1 MRLDNISISKKL
13 YFSPLILILI
23 LLVIVIVS
31 ANLLNSLTKD
41 MNRIA
46 FDLAPDTELAAEM
59 TDSVYGLRLTVK
71 NFIKTGDQQF
81 VSRFQDNASR
91 WTQFMDRA
99 YNEIQNPQRV
109 QILKE
114 IDGLKAQ
121 YLTTFTQVVVNNMNM
136 RNEQVNSVLNVDG
149 PQIEKRLTSVME
161 SAKTD
166 GDVVAAY
173 HAGRALRSL
182 LLARLYVAK
191 FLVENQQAQV
201 DRFNQEFKAVH
212 SEIGS
217 LLATLEN
224 TQRRQLTNEAESL
237 FTQYEKAANSVTSL
251 IFARNEGIKTL
262 DTIGPQV
269 AQRIASLR
277 ESIASSMEQAAEQAN
292 ENAEQSITF
301 LYGIAAIAIVIGLLF
316 SFVITRSLIVKVQ
329 RTTNVLQDIA
339 QGEGD
344 LTIRVPTSG
353 NDELDVLVG
362 HYNTF
367 AGKLQHTIRQMSEA
381 AAQMLQAAEILAL
394 KARDTQSEV
403 REQQSQAQVAAS
415 AMTEMSASAQEVS
428 ASAQQAADLSQSTAD
443 SATQGSKVVME
454 ATQSMQKLNE
464 QIASA
469 GDTVE
474 QLRADSE
481 QIGTVLDV
489 IRSIA
494 EQTNLLA
501 LNAAIEAARAG
512 EQGRGFAVV
521 ADEVRSL
528 ASRTQE
534 STEEIQAIIG
544 SLQQRAELANKAM
557 HQSRQSAEQTAEQVH
572 SAESALTSITGYITQ
587 INDSIGQISTAANQ
601 QAIASDEVS
610 VNVNNMSDISEKT
623 LVQSS
628 ETTESAQAMKRLG
641 EQVNQLLK
649 QFKV

>member
-1 MRLDNISISKKL
+1 MGLDNISISKKL

-23 LLVIVIVS
+23 LLVIVLVS
-31 ANLLNSLTKD
+31 VNLLNSLTKD

-136 RNEQVNSVLNVDG
+136 RNELVNGVLNVDG

-201 DRFNQEFKAVH
+201 DRFNQEFKAVY
-212 SEIGS
+212 SEITS

-224 TQRRQLTNEAESL
+224 AQRRQLTNEAESL
-237 FTQYEKAANSVTSL
+237 FTKYEKAANSVTSL

-301 LYGIAAIAIVIGLLF
+301 LYGIAVIAIVIGLLF

-353 NDELDVLVG
+353 NDELDVLAG

>member
-1 MRLDNISISKKL
+1 MGLDNISISKKL

-23 LLVIVIVS
+23 LLVIVLVS

-71 NFIKTGDQQF
+71 NFIETGDKQF
-81 VSRFQDNASR
+81 VSRFQENASR

-136 RNEQVNSVLNVDG
+136 RNEQVNGVLNVDG

-201 DRFNQEFKAVH
+201 ERFNQEFKAVH

-224 TQRRQLTNEAESL
+224 AQRRQLTNEAESL
-237 FTQYEKAANSVTSL
+237 FTQYEKAANAVTSM

-269 AQRIASLR
+269 AQQIASLR

-353 NDELDVLVG
+353 NDELDVLAG

-428 ASAQQAADLSQSTAD
+428 ASAQQAADLSQSTAA

-501 LNAAIEAARAG
+501 LNAAIESARAG

-534 STEEIQAIIG
+534 STEEIQTIIG

-572 SAESALTSITGYITQ
+572 SAESALTSITGFITQ

>member
-1 MRLDNISISKKL
+1 MGLDNISISKKL

-23 LLVIVIVS
+23 LLVIVLVS

-71 NFIKTGDQQF
+71 NFIKTGEQQF

-136 RNEQVNSVLNVDG
+136 RNELVNGVLNVDG

-166 GDVVAAY
+166 GDVLAAY

-201 DRFNQEFKAVH
+201 DRFNQEFKAVY
-212 SEIGS
+212 SEITS

-224 TQRRQLTNEAESL
+224 AQRRQLTNEAESL
-237 FTQYEKAANSVTSL
+237 FTKYEKAANSVTSL

-353 NDELDVLVG
+353 NDELDVLAG

-572 SAESALTSITGYITQ
+572 SAEAALTSITGYITQ

>member
-1 MRLDNISISKKL
+1 MGLDNISISKKL

-23 LLVIVIVS
+23 LLVIVLVS

-71 NFIKTGDQQF
+71 NFIKTGEQQF

-277 ESIASSMEQAAEQAN
+277 ESIASSMEQAAELAN

-316 SFVITRSLIVKVQ
+316 SFVITRSLIVKVE

-353 NDELDVLVG
+353 NDELDVLAG

-544 SLQQRAELANKAM
+544 SLQQRAELAHKAM

-572 SAESALTSITGYITQ
+572 SAEAALTSITGYITQ

>member
-1 MRLDNISISKKL
+1 MGLDNISISKKL

-23 LLVIVIVS
+23 LLVIVLVS

-71 NFIKTGDQQF
+71 NFIKTGEQQF

-277 ESIASSMEQAAEQAN
+277 ESIASSMEQAAELAN

-316 SFVITRSLIVKVQ
+316 SFVITRSLIVKVE

-353 NDELDVLVG
+353 NDELDVLAG

>member
-1 MRLDNISISKKL
+1 MGLDNISISKKL

-23 LLVIVIVS
+23 LLVIVLVS

-71 NFIKTGDQQF
+71 NFIKTGEQQF

-136 RNEQVNSVLNVDG
+136 RNELVNGVLNVDG

-201 DRFNQEFKAVH
+201 DRFNQEFKAVY
-212 SEIGS
+212 SEITS

-224 TQRRQLTNEAESL
+224 AQRRQLTNEAESL
-237 FTQYEKAANSVTSL
+237 FTKYEKAANSVTSL

-277 ESIASSMEQAAEQAN
+277 ESIASSMEQVAEQAN

-353 NDELDVLVG
+353 NDELDVLAG

-367 AGKLQHTIRQMSEA
+367 AGKLQHTIRQMSDA

-572 SAESALTSITGYITQ
+572 SAEAALTSITGYITQ

-628 ETTESAQAMKRLG
+628 ETTESAQVMKRLG

>member
-1 MRLDNISISKKL
+1 MGLDNISISKKL

-23 LLVIVIVS
+23 LLVIVLVS

-81 VSRFQDNASR
+81 VSRFQENASR

-136 RNEQVNSVLNVDG
+136 RNEQVNGVLNVDG

-201 DRFNQEFKAVH
+201 ERFNQEFKAVH
-212 SEIGS
+212 SEIAS

-224 TQRRQLTNEAESL
+224 AQRRQLTNEAESL
-237 FTQYEKAANSVTSL
+237 FTQYEKAANAVTSM

-353 NDELDVLVG
+353 NDELDVLAG

-443 SATQGSKVVME
+443 SAMQGSKVVME

-534 STEEIQAIIG
+534 STEEIQTIIG

-572 SAESALTSITGYITQ
+572 SAESALTSITGFITQ

>member
-1 MRLDNISISKKL
+1 MGLDNISISKKL

-23 LLVIVIVS
+23 LLVIVLVS

-136 RNEQVNSVLNVDG
+136 RNEQVNGVLNVDG

-237 FTQYEKAANSVTSL
+237 FTKYEKAANSVTSL

-277 ESIASSMEQAAEQAN
+277 ESIASSMEQAAELAN

-353 NDELDVLVG
+353 NDELDVLAG

>member
-1 MRLDNISISKKL
+1 MGLDNISISKKL

-23 LLVIVIVS
+23 LLVIVLVS

-81 VSRFQDNASR
+81 VSRFQENASR

-136 RNEQVNSVLNVDG
+136 RNEQVNGVLNVDG

-201 DRFNQEFKAVH
+201 ERFNQEFKAVH
-212 SEIGS
+212 SEIAS

-224 TQRRQLTNEAESL
+224 AQRRQLTNEAESL
-237 FTQYEKAANSVTSL
+237 FTQYEKAANAVTSM

-301 LYGIAAIAIVIGLLF
+301 LYGIAAIAVVIGLLF

-353 NDELDVLVG
+353 NDELDVLAG

-534 STEEIQAIIG
+534 STEEIQTIIG

-572 SAESALTSITGYITQ
+572 SAESALTSITGFITQ

>member
-1 MRLDNISISKKL
+1 MGLDNISISKKL

-23 LLVIVIVS
+23 LLVIVLVS

-81 VSRFQDNASR
+81 VSRFQENASR

-99 YNEIQNPQRV
+99 YNEIQNTQRV

-136 RNEQVNSVLNVDG
+136 RNEQVNGVLNVDG

-201 DRFNQEFKAVH
+201 ERFNQEFKAVH

-224 TQRRQLTNEAESL
+224 AQRRQLTNEAESL
-237 FTQYEKAANSVTSL
+237 FTQYEKAANAVTSM

-301 LYGIAAIAIVIGLLF
+301 LYGIAAIAVVIGLLF

-353 NDELDVLVG
+353 NDELDVLAG

-534 STEEIQAIIG
+534 STEEIQTIIG

-572 SAESALTSITGYITQ
+572 SAESALTSITGFITQ

>member
-1 MRLDNISISKKL
+1 MGLDNISISKKL

-23 LLVIVIVS
+23 LLVIVLVS

-136 RNEQVNSVLNVDG
+136 RNELVNGVLNVDG

-201 DRFNQEFKAVH
+201 DRFNQEFKAVY
-212 SEIGS
+212 SEITS

-224 TQRRQLTNEAESL
+224 AQRRQLTNEAESL
-237 FTQYEKAANSVTSL
+237 FTKYEKAANSVTSL

-301 LYGIAAIAIVIGLLF
+301 LYGIAAIAVVIGLLF

-353 NDELDVLVG
+353 NDELDVLAG

-572 SAESALTSITGYITQ
+572 SAEAALTSITGYITQ

>member
-1 MRLDNISISKKL
+1 MGLDNISISKKL

-23 LLVIVIVS
+23 LLVIVLVS

-136 RNEQVNSVLNVDG
+136 RNELVNGVLNVDG

-182 LLARLYVAK
+182 LIARLYVAK

-201 DRFNQEFKAVH
+201 DRFNQEFKAVY
-212 SEIGS
+212 SEITS

-224 TQRRQLTNEAESL
+224 AQRRQLTNEAESL
-237 FTQYEKAANSVTSL
+237 FTKYEKAANSVTSL

-301 LYGIAAIAIVIGLLF
+301 LYGIAVIAIVIGLLF

-353 NDELDVLVG
+353 NDELDVLAG

>member
-1 MRLDNISISKKL
+1 MGLDNISISKKL

-23 LLVIVIVS
+23 LLVIVLVS

-71 NFIKTGDQQF
+71 NFIKTGEQQF

-136 RNEQVNSVLNVDG
+136 RNELVNGVLNVDG

-201 DRFNQEFKAVH
+201 DRFNQEFKAVY
-212 SEIGS
+212 SEITS

-224 TQRRQLTNEAESL
+224 AQRRQLTNEAESL
-237 FTQYEKAANSVTSL
+237 FTKYEKAANSVTSL

-353 NDELDVLVG
+353 NDELDVLAG

>member
-1 MRLDNISISKKL
+1 MGLDNISISKKL

-23 LLVIVIVS
+23 LLVIVLVS

-91 WTQFMDRA
+91 WTQFMERA

-136 RNEQVNSVLNVDG
+136 RNELVNGVLNVDG

-201 DRFNQEFKAVH
+201 DRFNQEFKAVY
-212 SEIGS
+212 SEITS

-224 TQRRQLTNEAESL
+224 AQRRQLTNEAESL
-237 FTQYEKAANSVTSL
+237 FTKYEKAANSVTSL

-301 LYGIAAIAIVIGLLF
+301 LYGIAVIAIVIGLLF

-353 NDELDVLVG
+353 NDELDVLAG

-534 STEEIQAIIG
+534 STEEIQSIIG

>member
-1 MRLDNISISKKL
+1 MGLDNISISKKL

-23 LLVIVIVS
+23 LLVIVLVS

-136 RNEQVNSVLNVDG
+136 RNELVNGVLNVDG

-237 FTQYEKAANSVTSL
+237 FTKYEKAANSVTSL

-301 LYGIAAIAIVIGLLF
+301 LYGIAAIAVVIGLLF

-353 NDELDVLVG
+353 NDELDVLAG

>member
-1 MRLDNISISKKL
+1 MGLDNISISKKL

-23 LLVIVIVS
+23 LLVIVLVS
-31 ANLLNSLTKD
+31 VNLLNSLTKD

-136 RNEQVNSVLNVDG
+136 RNELVNGVLNVDG

-201 DRFNQEFKAVH
+201 DRFNQEFKAVY
-212 SEIGS
+212 SEITS

-224 TQRRQLTNEAESL
+224 AQRRQLTNEAESL
-237 FTQYEKAANSVTSL
+237 FTKYEKAANSVTSL

-353 NDELDVLVG
+353 NDELDVLAG

>member
-1 MRLDNISISKKL
+1 MGLDNISISKKL

-23 LLVIVIVS
+23 LLVIVLVS

-81 VSRFQDNASR
+81 VSRFQENASR

-136 RNEQVNSVLNVDG
+136 RNEQVNGVLNVDG

-201 DRFNQEFKAVH
+201 ERFNQEFKAVH

-224 TQRRQLTNEAESL
+224 AQRRQLTNEAESL
-237 FTQYEKAANSVTSL
+237 FTQYEKAANAVTSM

-353 NDELDVLVG
+353 NDELDVLAG

-534 STEEIQAIIG
+534 STEEIQTIIG

-572 SAESALTSITGYITQ
+572 SAESALTSITGFITQ

>member
-1 MRLDNISISKKL
+1 MGLDNISISKKL

-23 LLVIVIVS
+23 LLVIVLVS

-71 NFIKTGDQQF
+71 NFIKTGEQQF

-136 RNEQVNSVLNVDG
+136 RNELVNGVLNVDG

-201 DRFNQEFKAVH
+201 DRFNQEFKAVY
-212 SEIGS
+212 SEITS

-224 TQRRQLTNEAESL
+224 AQRRQLTNEAESL
-237 FTQYEKAANSVTSL
+237 FTKYEKAANSVTSL

-301 LYGIAAIAIVIGLLF
+301 LYGIAAIAVVIGLLF

-353 NDELDVLVG
+353 NDELDVLAG

-572 SAESALTSITGYITQ
+572 SAEAALTSITGYITQ

>member
-1 MRLDNISISKKL
+1 MGLDNISISKKL

-23 LLVIVIVS
+23 LLVIVLVS

-136 RNEQVNSVLNVDG
+136 RNEQVNGVLNVDG

-237 FTQYEKAANSVTSL
+237 FTKYEKAANSVTSL

-353 NDELDVLVG
+353 NDELDVLAG

-443 SATQGSKVVME
+443 SAMQGSKVVME

-534 STEEIQAIIG
+534 STEEIQTIIG

>member
-1 MRLDNISISKKL
+1 MGLDNISISKKL

-23 LLVIVIVS
+23 LLVIVLVS

-81 VSRFQDNASR
+81 VSRFQENASR

-136 RNEQVNSVLNVDG
+136 RNEQVNGVLNVDG

-201 DRFNQEFKAVH
+201 ERFNQEFKAVH
-212 SEIGS
+212 SEIAS

-224 TQRRQLTNEAESL
+224 AQRRQLTNEAESL
-237 FTQYEKAANSVTSL
+237 FTKYEKAANAVTSM

-353 NDELDVLVG
+353 NDELDVLAG

-534 STEEIQAIIG
+534 STEEIQTIIG

-572 SAESALTSITGYITQ
+572 SAESALTSITGFISQ

>member
-1 MRLDNISISKKL
+1 MGLDNISISKKL

-23 LLVIVIVS
+23 LLVIVLVS

-81 VSRFQDNASR
+81 VSRFQENASR

-136 RNEQVNSVLNVDG
+136 RNEQVNGVLNVDG

-201 DRFNQEFKAVH
+201 ERFNQEFKAVH
-212 SEIGS
+212 SEIGN

-224 TQRRQLTNEAESL
+224 AQRRQLTNEAESL
-237 FTQYEKAANSVTSL
+237 FTQYEKAANAVTSM

-353 NDELDVLVG
+353 NDELDVLAG

-534 STEEIQAIIG
+534 STEEIQTIIG

-572 SAESALTSITGYITQ
+572 SAESALTSITGFITQ

>member
-1 MRLDNISISKKL
+1 MGLDNISISKKL

-23 LLVIVIVS
+23 LLVIVLVS

-71 NFIKTGDQQF
+71 NFIKTGEQQF

-136 RNEQVNSVLNVDG
+136 RNELVNGVLNVDG

-201 DRFNQEFKAVH
+201 DRFNQEFKAVY
-212 SEIGS
+212 SEITS

-224 TQRRQLTNEAESL
+224 AQRRQLTNEAESL
-237 FTQYEKAANSVTSL
+237 FTKYEKAANSVTSL

-353 NDELDVLVG
+353 NDELDVLAG

-367 AGKLQHTIRQMSEA
+367 AGKLQHTIRQMSDA

-572 SAESALTSITGYITQ
+572 SAEAALTSITGYITQ

-628 ETTESAQAMKRLG
+628 ETTESAQVMKRLG

>member
-1 MRLDNISISKKL
+1 MGLDNISISKKL

-23 LLVIVIVS
+23 LLLIVLVS

-99 YNEIQNPQRV
+99 YNEIQNSQRV

-136 RNEQVNSVLNVDG
+136 RNELVNGVLNVDG

-161 SAKTD
+161 SAKTE

-201 DRFNQEFKAVH
+201 DRFNQEFKAVY
-212 SEIGS
+212 SEIAS

-224 TQRRQLTNEAESL
+224 AQRRQLTNEAESL

-277 ESIASSMEQAAEQAN
+277 ESIASSMEQAAELAN
-292 ENAEQSITF
+292 ENGEQSITF
-301 LYGIAAIAIVIGLLF
+301 LYGIAAIAIVIGLLS

-353 NDELDVLVG
+353 NDELDVLAG

-572 SAESALTSITGYITQ
+572 SAEAALTSITGYITQ

>member
-1 MRLDNISISKKL
+1 MGLDNISISKKL

-23 LLVIVIVS
+23 LLVIVLVS

-81 VSRFQDNASR
+81 VSRFQENASR

-136 RNEQVNSVLNVDG
+136 RNEQVNGVLNVDG

-201 DRFNQEFKAVH
+201 ERFNQEFKAVH

-224 TQRRQLTNEAESL
+224 AQRRQLTNEAESL
-237 FTQYEKAANSVTSL
+237 FTQYEKAANAVTSM

-329 RTTNVLQDIA
+329 RTINVLQDIA

-353 NDELDVLVG
+353 NDELDVLAG

-534 STEEIQAIIG
+534 STEEIQTIIG

-572 SAESALTSITGYITQ
+572 SAESALTSITGFITQ

>member
-13 YFSPLILILI
+13 FFSPV
-23 LLVIVIVS
+23 LLIVILVLIVVVS
-31 ANLLNSLTKD
+31 TKLLSSLSND
-41 MNRIA
+41 MNNIA
-46 FDLAPDTELAAEM
+46 FDLAPDTELAADI

-71 NFIKTGDQQF
+71 NFIETGNKQF
-81 VSRFQDNASR
+81 VSRFQEGTVR
-91 WTQFMDRA
+91 WSQLMDKA
-99 YNEIQNPQRV
+99 YNEIQNPTRV
-109 QILKE
+109 QYLKE

-121 YLTTFTQVVVNNMNM
+121 YLATFDQVVVKNMNM
-136 RNEQVNSVLNVDG
+136 RNEQVEGVLNVDG

-173 HAGRALRSL
+173 HAGRALRAL

-201 DRFNQEFKAVH
+201 DRFNQEFKAVR
-212 SEIGS
+212 SEIAS

-224 TQRRQLTNEAESL
+224 AQRRQLTNEAESL

-269 AQRIASLR
+269 ASKISLLR
-277 ESIASSMEQAAEQAN
+277 DSIASSMEDAAKQAN
-292 ENAEQSITF
+292 DNAEQSVMV
-301 LYGIAAIAIVIGLLF
+301 LYSFAALAVLVGLVF
-316 SFVITRSLIVKVQ
+316 SVVITRSLITKVQ
-329 RTTNVLQDIA
+329 RTTRVLQDIA

-344 LTIRVPTSG
+344 LTIRIPANGT
-353 NDELDVLVG
+353 DELDVLAG

-367 AGKLQHTIRQMSEA
+367 ASKLQHTIRQMSDA
-381 AAQMLQAAEILAL
+381 AIQMLQAAEVLAL

-428 ASAQQAADLSQSTAD
+428 VSAQQAADLSQSTSD
-443 SATQGSKVVME
+443 SATQGSMVVRE

-534 STEEIQAIIG
+534 STEEIQTIIG

>member
-1 MRLDNISISKKL
+1 MGLDNISISKKL

-23 LLVIVIVS
+23 LLVIVLVS

-136 RNEQVNSVLNVDG
+136 RNELVNGVLNVDG

-201 DRFNQEFKAVH
+201 DRFNQEFKAVY
-212 SEIGS
+212 SEITS

-224 TQRRQLTNEAESL
+224 AQRRQLTNEAESL
-237 FTQYEKAANSVTSL
+237 FTKYEKAANSVTSL

-301 LYGIAAIAIVIGLLF
+301 LYGIAAIAVVIGLLF

-353 NDELDVLVG
+353 NDELDVLAG

-403 REQQSQAQVAAS
+403 REQQSQVQVAAS

>member
-1 MRLDNISISKKL
+1 MGLDNISISKKL

-23 LLVIVIVS
+23 LLVIVLVS

-71 NFIKTGDQQF
+71 NFIKTGEQQF

-136 RNEQVNSVLNVDG
+136 RNELVNGVLNVDG

-201 DRFNQEFKAVH
+201 DRFNQEFKAVY
-212 SEIGS
+212 SEITS

-224 TQRRQLTNEAESL
+224 AQRRQLTNEAESL
-237 FTQYEKAANSVTSL
+237 FTKYEKAANSVTSL

-353 NDELDVLVG
+353 NDELDVLAG

-367 AGKLQHTIRQMSEA
+367 AGKLQHTIRHMSEA

>member
-1 MRLDNISISKKL
+1 MGLDNISISKKL

-23 LLVIVIVS
+23 LLVIVLVS

-71 NFIKTGDQQF
+71 NFIKTGEQQF

-212 SEIGS
+212 SEIGR

-277 ESIASSMEQAAEQAN
+277 ESIASSMEQAAELAN

-316 SFVITRSLIVKVQ
+316 SFVITRSLIVKVE

-353 NDELDVLVG
+353 NDELDVLAG

>member
-1 MRLDNISISKKL
+1 MGLDNISISKKL

-23 LLVIVIVS
+23 LLVIVLVS

-136 RNEQVNSVLNVDG
+136 RNELVNGVLNVDG

-237 FTQYEKAANSVTSL
+237 FTKYEKAANSVTSL

-353 NDELDVLVG
+353 NDELDVLAG

>member
-1 MRLDNISISKKL
+1 MGLDNISLSKKL

-23 LLVIVIVS
+23 ILVIVIVS
-31 ANLLNSLTKD
+31 AKLLSSLSSD
-41 MNRIA
+41 MNKIA
-46 FDLAPDTELAAEM
+46 FDLAPDTELAADM

-71 NFIKTGDQQF
+71 NYIKTGDKQF
-81 VSRFQDNASR
+81 VARFQENSTK
-91 WTQFMDRA
+91 WSQLMDRA
-99 YNEIQNPQRV
+99 YNDIQNPQRV

-114 IDGLKAQ
+114 VDGLKAQ
-121 YLTTFTQVVVNNMNM
+121 YLTTFSQVVVKNMEM
-136 RNEQVNSVLNVDG
+136 RNEQVNGVLNVDG
-149 PQIEKRLTSVME
+149 PQIENKLTSVME

-173 HAGRALRSL
+173 HAGRALRAL

-212 SEIGS
+212 SEVDS
-217 LLATLEN
+217 LLSTLEN
-224 TQRRQLTNEAESL
+224 PQRRQLTNEAETL
-237 FTQYEKAANSVTSL
+237 FKRYEKSANSVVSL
-251 IFARNEGIKTL
+251 IFARNEGIETL
-262 DTIGPQV
+262 DTIGLKV
-269 AQRIASLR
+269 AQDIDLLR
-277 ESIASSMEQAAEQAN
+277 HSIAASMKQATEQAN
-292 ENAEQSITF
+292 ENADQSIIV

-316 SFVITRSLIVKVQ
+316 SFVITRSLVAKVQ

-353 NDELDVLVG
+353 NDELDVLAG

-534 STEEIQAIIG
+534 STEEIQTIIG

-572 SAESALTSITGYITQ
+572 SAESALTSIAGYITQ

-628 ETTESAQAMKRLG
+628 ETTESAQAMKQLG
-641 EQVNQLLK
+641 EQVNRLLQ

>member
-1 MRLDNISISKKL
+1 MGLDNISISKKL

-23 LLVIVIVS
+23 LLVIVLVS

-81 VSRFQDNASR
+81 VSRFQENASR

-136 RNEQVNSVLNVDG
+136 RNEQVNGVLNVDG

-201 DRFNQEFKAVH
+201 ERFNQEFKAVH
-212 SEIGS
+212 SEIAS

-224 TQRRQLTNEAESL
+224 AQRRQLTNEAESL
-237 FTQYEKAANSVTSL
+237 FTQYEKAANAVTSM

-353 NDELDVLVG
+353 NDELDVLAG

-534 STEEIQAIIG
+534 STEEIQTIIG

-572 SAESALTSITGYITQ
+572 SAESALTSITGFITQ

>member
-1 MRLDNISISKKL
+1 
-13 YFSPLILILI
+13 
-23 LLVIVIVS
+23 
-31 ANLLNSLTKD
+31 
-41 MNRIA
+41 
-46 FDLAPDTELAAEM
+46 
-59 TDSVYGLRLTVK
+59 
-71 NFIKTGDQQF
+71 
-81 VSRFQDNASR
+81 
-91 WTQFMDRA
+91 
-99 YNEIQNPQRV
+99 
-109 QILKE
+109 
-114 IDGLKAQ
+114 
-121 YLTTFTQVVVNNMNM
+121 
-136 RNEQVNSVLNVDG
+136 
-149 PQIEKRLTSVME
+149 
-161 SAKTD
+161 
-166 GDVVAAY
+166 
-173 HAGRALRSL
+173 
-182 LLARLYVAK
+182 
-191 FLVENQQAQV
+191 
-201 DRFNQEFKAVH
+201 
-212 SEIGS
+212 
-217 LLATLEN
+217 
-224 TQRRQLTNEAESL
+224 
-237 FTQYEKAANSVTSL
+237 
-251 IFARNEGIKTL
+251 
-262 DTIGPQV
+262 
-269 AQRIASLR
+269 
-277 ESIASSMEQAAEQAN
+277 MEQAAELAN

-353 NDELDVLVG
+353 NDELDVLAG

-428 ASAQQAADLSQSTAD
+428 ASAKQAVDLSQSTAD

>member
-1 MRLDNISISKKL
+1 
-13 YFSPLILILI
+13 
-23 LLVIVIVS
+23 
-31 ANLLNSLTKD
+31 
-41 MNRIA
+41 
-46 FDLAPDTELAAEM
+46 
-59 TDSVYGLRLTVK
+59 
-71 NFIKTGDQQF
+71 
-81 VSRFQDNASR
+81 
-91 WTQFMDRA
+91 
-99 YNEIQNPQRV
+99 
-109 QILKE
+109 
-114 IDGLKAQ
+114 
-121 YLTTFTQVVVNNMNM
+121 
-136 RNEQVNSVLNVDG
+136 
-149 PQIEKRLTSVME
+149 
-161 SAKTD
+161 
-166 GDVVAAY
+166 
-173 HAGRALRSL
+173 
-182 LLARLYVAK
+182 
-191 FLVENQQAQV
+191 
-201 DRFNQEFKAVH
+201 
-212 SEIGS
+212 
-217 LLATLEN
+217 
-224 TQRRQLTNEAESL
+224 
-237 FTQYEKAANSVTSL
+237 
-251 IFARNEGIKTL
+251 
-262 DTIGPQV
+262 
-269 AQRIASLR
+269 
-277 ESIASSMEQAAEQAN
+277 MEQAVELAN

-329 RTTNVLQDIA
+329 KTTNVLQDIA

-353 NDELDVLVG
+353 NDELDVLAG

-415 AMTEMSASAQEVS
+415 AMTEISASAQEVS

-464 QIASA
+464 QIAIA

-572 SAESALTSITGYITQ
+572 SAEAALTSITGYITQ

>member
-1 MRLDNISISKKL
+1 MGLDNISISKKL

-23 LLVIVIVS
+23 LLVIVLVS

-81 VSRFQDNASR
+81 VSRFQENASR

-136 RNEQVNSVLNVDG
+136 RNEQVNGVLNVDG

-201 DRFNQEFKAVH
+201 ERFNQEFKAVH

-224 TQRRQLTNEAESL
+224 AQRRQLTNEAESL
-237 FTQYEKAANSVTSL
+237 FTQYEKAANAVTSM

-301 LYGIAAIAIVIGLLF
+301 LYGIAAIAVVIGLLF

-353 NDELDVLVG
+353 NDELDVLAG

-534 STEEIQAIIG
+534 STEEIQTIIG

-572 SAESALTSITGYITQ
+572 SAESALTSITGFITQ

>member
-1 MRLDNISISKKL
+1 MGLDNISISKKL

-23 LLVIVIVS
+23 LLVIVLVS

-81 VSRFQDNASR
+81 VSRFQENASR

-136 RNEQVNSVLNVDG
+136 RNEQVNGVLNVDG

-173 HAGRALRSL
+173 HAGRALRLL

-201 DRFNQEFKAVH
+201 ERFNQEFKAVH
-212 SEIGS
+212 SEIAS

-224 TQRRQLTNEAESL
+224 AQRRQLTNEAESL
-237 FTQYEKAANSVTSL
+237 FTKYEKAANAVTSM

-353 NDELDVLVG
+353 NDELDVLAG

-534 STEEIQAIIG
+534 STEEIQTIIG

-572 SAESALTSITGYITQ
+572 SAESALTSITGFITQ

>member
-1 MRLDNISISKKL
+1 MGLDNISISKKL

-23 LLVIVIVS
+23 LLVIVLVS

-136 RNEQVNSVLNVDG
+136 RNELVNGVLNVDG

-201 DRFNQEFKAVH
+201 DRFNQEFKAVY
-212 SEIGS
+212 SEITS

-224 TQRRQLTNEAESL
+224 AQRRQLTNEAESL
-237 FTQYEKAANSVTSL
+237 FTKYEKAANSVTSL

-301 LYGIAAIAIVIGLLF
+301 LYGIAVIAIVIGLLF

-353 NDELDVLVG
+353 NDELDVLAG

-534 STEEIQAIIG
+534 STEEIQSIIG

>member
-1 MRLDNISISKKL
+1 MGLDNISISKKL

-23 LLVIVIVS
+23 LLVIVLVS

-81 VSRFQDNASR
+81 VSRFQENASR

-136 RNEQVNSVLNVDG
+136 RNEQVNGVLNFDG

-201 DRFNQEFKAVH
+201 ERFNQEFKAVH
-212 SEIGS
+212 SEIAS

-224 TQRRQLTNEAESL
+224 AQRRQLTNEAESL
-237 FTQYEKAANSVTSL
+237 FTQYEKAANAVTSM

-353 NDELDVLVG
+353 NDELDVLAG

-534 STEEIQAIIG
+534 STEEIQTIIG

-572 SAESALTSITGYITQ
+572 SAESALTSITGFITQ

>member
-1 MRLDNISISKKL
+1 MGLDNISISKKL
-13 YFSPLILILI
+13 YFSPV
-23 LLVIVIVS
+23 LLIVILVLIVVVS
-31 ANLLNSLTKD
+31 TKLLNSLSGD
-41 MNRIA
+41 MNKIA
-46 FDLAPDTELAAEM
+46 FDLAPDTELAADI

-71 NFIKTGDQQF
+71 NFIKTGDKQF
-81 VSRFQDNASR
+81 VSRFQEGTVR
-91 WTQFMDRA
+91 WSQLMDKA
-99 YNEIQNPQRV
+99 YNEIQNPTRV
-109 QILKE
+109 QYLKE

-121 YLTTFTQVVVNNMNM
+121 YLATFEQVVVKNMNL
-136 RNEQVNSVLNVDG
+136 RNEQVEGVLNVDG

-173 HAGRALRSL
+173 HAGRALRAL

-201 DRFNQEFKAVH
+201 DRFNQEFKSVYT
-212 SEIGS
+212 EIES
-217 LLATLEN
+217 LLTTLEN
-224 TQRRQLTNEAESL
+224 RQRRQLTNEAKSL
-237 FTQYEKAANSVTSL
+237 FEQYEKAANTVTKI

-269 AQRIASLR
+269 ASKISLLR
-277 ESIASSMEQAAEQAN
+277 DSIASSMEDAATQAN
-292 ENAEQSITF
+292 DNAEQSVMM
-301 LYGIAAIAIVIGLLF
+301 LYSFAALAVLVGLVF
-316 SFVITRSLIVKVQ
+316 SVVITRSLIVKVQ
-329 RTTNVLQDIA
+329 RTTRVLQDIA

-344 LTIRVPTSG
+344 LTIRVPSNGT
-353 NDELDVLVG
+353 DELDVLAG

-534 STEEIQAIIG
+534 STEEIQSIIG